1 MAKEFNVICS
11 PKAGRQDQPEV
22 AEKIFD
28 RSTIYANHVVGQLL
42 MAMNKNQFN
51 LFSSVQLGPAGA
63 DKKNHLI
70 FKPSTVRFDNTMC
83 VHLSGN

>member
-1 MAKEFNVICS
+1 MVCS
-11 PKAGRQDQPEV
+11 QHGKMSCGWGALV
-22 AEKIFD
+22 L
-28 RSTIYANHVVGQLL
+28 TIYANHVVGQLL

-51 LFSSVQLGPAGA
+51 LFSAVQLGPAGA

-70 FKPSTVRFDNTMC
+70 FKTSTVRFDNTMC